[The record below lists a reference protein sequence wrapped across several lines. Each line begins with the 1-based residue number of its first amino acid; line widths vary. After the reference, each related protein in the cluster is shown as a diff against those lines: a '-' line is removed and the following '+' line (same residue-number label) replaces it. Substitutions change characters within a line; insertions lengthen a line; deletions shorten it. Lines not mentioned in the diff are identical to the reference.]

1 MHTIVGT
8 FHDTAEAQRAVQDL
22 MAIGFTND
30 DISLIFSDP
39 EGRYNDQLTGT
50 EVREHDTGD
59 AAATGAVLGGVE
71 GGLIGL
77 ALGLGAFA
85 IPGLGPI
92 IGMGPILAGLIG
104 AGAGA
109 ATGGITG
116 ALVER
121 GISDVDA
128 DYYAEA
134 VRRGYTLV
142 VVDTPEGR
150 EDEVMDIM
158 ENYDVVDI
166 DERIEH
172 WTQEGWTGY
181 NTSAGAYTSD
191 QVTAERDHYLRSR
204 TGASAGV
211 RNYPVTESYRTDVND
226 YRTSD
231 YTSDYNVYNS
241 DFRNHYNQYWGTSGR
256 TYTDYEPAYRY
267 GYDLAMD
274 RRYANYGWMELE
286 PEARRRWESE
296 YRHRGTWE
304 DFKDSV
310 RYAWERVKATVA

>member
-1 MHTIVGT
+1 MHTVVGT
-8 FHDTAEAQRAVQDL
+8 FHNSSEAQNAVRDL

-30 DISLIFSDP
+30 HISLIFSDP
-39 EGRYNDQLTGT
+39 EGRYKEHIAGTDVIETHPTGT
-50 EVREHDTGD
+50 
-59 AAATGAVLGGVE
+59 AAATGTVLGGVE

-85 IPGLGPI
+85 IPGVGPI

-104 AGAGA
+104 AGVGA

-166 DERIEH
+166 DERAGH
-172 WTQEGWTGY
+172 WRTEGWTGY
-181 NTSAGAYTSD
+181 EVEAKPYTSD
-191 QVTAERDHYLRSR
+191 QVKVERDQYLKTR
-204 TGASAGV
+204 TGAAGV
-211 RNYPVTESYRTDVND
+211 RNYPVTESYRTDVTGYKTAD
-226 YRTSD
+226 YDS
-231 YTSDYNVYNS
+231 YAS
-241 DFRNHYNQYWGTSGR
+241 DFRNHYNRYSPTNGH
-256 TYTDYEPAYRY
+256 TYVDYEPAYHY

-274 RRYANYGWMELE
+274 RRYANYEWADLE
-286 PEARRRWESE
+286 TEARRRWEAE
-296 YRHRGTWE
+296 HFGTWE
-304 DFKDSV
+304 NFKDTI

>member
-30 DISLIFSDP
+30 DISLVFSDP
-39 EGRYNDQLTGT
+39 EGHYSNQYTGT
-50 EVREHDTGD
+50 EVHEHDTGD

-71 GGLIGL
+71 GGLIGV

-166 DERIEH
+166 DERAEH
-172 WTQEGWTGY
+172 WATEGWTGY
-181 NTSAGAYTSD
+181 DTRSGAYTTD

-204 TGASAGV
+204 TGATTGV
-211 RNYPVTESYRTDVND
+211 RNYPVRESYRTDVSG
-226 YRTSD
+226 YQ
-231 YTSDYNVYNS
+231 TSDYNVYAS
-241 DFRNHYNQYWGTSGR
+241 DFRNHYNQYGSMRGGV
-256 TYTDYEPAYRY
+256 YTDYEPAYRY
-267 GYDLAMD
+267 GYDLATD
-274 RRYANYGWMELE
+274 RRYANYSWAELE

-296 YRHRGTWE
+296 YHREGLWE

-310 RYAWERVKATVA
+310 RYAWERVKATVS